1 MAEPGVAVVIED
13 DADMRNLVQAVL
25 QQSGFDVHAE
35 STGKEGVETV
45 RREGAAVVT
54 LDVGLPDIDGYEVL
68 RRIREFSDCYV
79 VMLTARSDEL
89 DTLTGLQSGADD
101 YLTKPFRPREL
112 RARISAMQ
120 RRPRLQQSQMLSGG
134 AAEEQ
139 PATAERAVPPRPG
152 IEHNGLV
159 LVPETRTA
167 TLRGGE
173 LNLTRSEFD
182 LLHELL
188 RSRGAVRTK
197 SDLVRV
203 VRGEYY
209 REGAYISEAD
219 ERAIEVHMGNLH
231 RKIGEDTRQPR
242 WLQTVRGVGYRL
254 APKRP
259 EYDLLT
265 FQGLDLLKPGCGLI
279 AAAADEDEIAGAI
292 VQALFP
298 DFPFQIHGKP
308 GQLGCAHHRR
318 SDLQTQDGV
327 HCCCRVPIHDGL
339 PEPAVPALPGHHKIP
354 GEGQC
359 RGSGLQLV
367 CQILEHSWID
377 ERQIREGVG
386 SGHGA
391 ILWRDPQSA
400 DMGGTALIWRRG

>member
-13 DADMRNLVQAVL
+13 DADIRNLVLAVL
-25 QQSGFDVHAE
+25 QQSGFDVHAAG
-35 STGKEGVETV
+35 TGKEGVETV

-120 RRPRLQQSQMLSGG
+120 RRPRPSQGPVG
-134 AAEEQ
+134 NAAEEL
-139 PATAERAVPPRPG
+139 PATVERAALQPPG
-152 IEHNGLV
+152 MEHNGLV

-167 TLRGGE
+167 TLRGSE
-173 LNLTRSEFD
+173 LSLTRSEFD

-188 RSRGAVRTK
+188 RSRGTVRTK

-209 REGAYISEAD
+209 RDNAYISEAD
-219 ERAIEVHMGNLH
+219 ERAIEVHMGNLR
-231 RKIGEDTRQPR
+231 RKIGEDPRQPR

-254 APKRP
+254 APKR
-259 EYDLLT
+259 
-265 FQGLDLLKPGCGLI
+265 
-279 AAAADEDEIAGAI
+279 
-292 VQALFP
+292 
-298 DFPFQIHGKP
+298 
-308 GQLGCAHHRR
+308 
-318 SDLQTQDGV
+318 
-327 HCCCRVPIHDGL
+327 
-339 PEPAVPALPGHHKIP
+339 
-354 GEGQC
+354 
-359 RGSGLQLV
+359 
-367 CQILEHSWID
+367 LE
-377 ERQIREGVG
+377 
-386 SGHGA
+386 
-391 ILWRDPQSA
+391 
-400 DMGGTALIWRRG
+400 